1 MLFAFDDFTLDVDR
15 RELKRGPESIA
26 LEPQVFDLLVYVIQ
40 NRDRVVSRDDLI
52 ASVWGGRIVSE
63 STLASRINAARHA
76 LGDSGDAQR
85 LIKTIQRKGIRFT
98 GEARED
104 ASPKTPPGGGRAA
117 SPAPSSPSPAQ
128 DVTFCQ
134 TTDGV
139 HLAVASSGSGL
150 PVVKAAN
157 WLNHI
162 EYDWQSPV
170 WSPLLTLLSGKF
182 RLVRYDERGNGLS
195 DWNVEDISFESFVR
209 DLEAVVDALGLKRFA
224 LLGISQGA
232 AVSIAYATRHPE
244 RVSRLILCGGY
255 ARGWRQRGV
264 AADIA
269 QRDALETLVRHGWG
283 QDNPAFRQVFTSL
296 FIPGGTPEQMQ
307 WFNDLQ
313 RVSTSPENATRLMRN
328 FGDIDV
334 AALLPKVA
342 VPTLVLHSRG
352 DARTPFE
359 QGLMLARE
367 IPGAHFVALESANH
381 LVLSHEP
388 AWRRFADEICAFLG
402 QDAKD
407 ASDTSPRPAAG

>member
-1 MLFAFDDFTLDVDR
+1 VLFSFEDFTLDMGR
-15 RELKRGPESIA
+15 RELRRGSQNIA

-40 NRDRVVSRDDLI
+40 NRDRVVSRDELI

-63 STLASRINAARHA
+63 STLASRINAARQA
-76 LGDSGDAQR
+76 LGDSGETQR
-85 LIKTIQRKGIRFT
+85 LIKTIQRKGIRFI
-98 GEARED
+98 GEAREET
-104 ASPKTPPGGGRAA
+104 AAAVSTGGERIA
-117 SPAPSSPSPAQ
+117 SPAVSAAKAAQ

-134 TTDGV
+134 AADGV

-170 WSPLLTLLSGKF
+170 WSPLISLLSDKF

-195 DWNVEDISFESFVR
+195 DWNAADISFDAFVR
-209 DLEAVVDALGLKRFA
+209 DLEAVVDGLGLERFA

-244 RVSRLILCGGY
+244 RVSRLVLCGGY

-264 AADIA
+264 AVDIA
-269 QRDALETLVRHGWG
+269 QREALETLARHGWG

-313 RVSTSPENATRLMRN
+313 RVSTSPENAARLMRS
-328 FGDIDV
+328 FGEIDV
-334 AALLPKVA
+334 TDLLPKVA
-342 VPTLVLHSRG
+342 APALVLHSQG
-352 DARTPFE
+352 DARIPFE
-359 QGLMLARE
+359 QGLTLARG
-367 IPGAHFVALESANH
+367 IPGAHFVALESDNH
-381 LVLSHEP
+381 LILSHEP
-388 AWRRFADEICAFLG
+388 AWRRFADEICAFLS

-407 ASDTSPRPAAG
+407 